1 MASPNV
7 TTRPIRIGLL
17 DFEPIRV
24 TGLREILA
32 PRPEC
37 EVLPIEMG
45 EALLHPD
52 FDMLLLLARRKL
64 ESYALL
70 SRLKMKNPAMKAI
83 VMAAESD
90 DETIMNAITAGAKGW
105 LEETASPEEVLQAI
119 DVVLGGSIWAPR
131 KILSQIVDRALGGG
145 LSPLRM
151 KFPRF
156 TDREADVLHQ
166 LVLARSNREIAHAL
180 SIREQTVKTYVA
192 RLMRKVGVD
201 NRTALS
207 LQAAESGWWDTKES

>member
-1 MASPNV
+1 MATPNV

-32 PRPEC
+32 SQPDYAVLAIELG
-37 EVLPIEMG
+37 EVLQ
-45 EALLHPD
+45 HPD
-52 FDMLLLLARRKL
+52 FDLLLLLARRKL

-70 SRLKMKNPAMKAI
+70 SRLKMKNPAMKSI
-83 VMAAESD
+83 VMGQESD
-90 DETIMNAITAGAKGW
+90 DETIVNAITAGAKGW
-105 LEETASPEEVLQAI
+105 LGETASPDDVLQAI

-131 KILSQIVDRALGGG
+131 KVLSQIVDRALGGG
-145 LSPLRM
+145 LSPLRRQ
-151 KFPRF
+151 FPRF
-156 TDREADVLHQ
+156 TDRESDVLHQ

-207 LQAAESGWWDTKES
+207 LQAAESGWWETKEL

>member
-1 MASPNV
+1 MATPNG
-7 TTRPIRIGLL
+7 TTRLTRIGLL
-17 DFEPIRV
+17 DFEPIRA
-24 TGLREILA
+24 TGLREILTC
-32 PRPEC
+32 RPDC
-37 EVLPIEMG
+37 EVLVIEMG
-45 EALLHPD
+45 EALQHPD
-52 FDMLLLLARRKL
+52 FDLLLLLARRKL
-64 ESYALL
+64 DSWALL

-83 VMAAESD
+83 VMAREGD

-105 LEETASPEEVLQAI
+105 LEETASPDDLLQAV

-131 KILSQIVDRALGGG
+131 KVLSQIVDRALGGG
-145 LSPLRM
+145 LSPLRT

-156 TDREADVLHQ
+156 TDRESDVLHQ

-207 LQAAESGWWDTKES
+207 LQAAESGWWDTRES

>member
-1 MASPNV
+1 MATPNV

-32 PRPEC
+32 SRPDC
-37 EVLPIEMG
+37 DVLAIEMG
-45 EALLHPD
+45 EALQHPD
-52 FDMLLLLARRKL
+52 FDLLLLLARRKL
-64 ESYALL
+64 ESWALL

-83 VMAAESD
+83 VMAPVGD

-105 LEETASPEEVLQAI
+105 LEETASPDDLLQAI

-131 KILSQIVDRALGGG
+131 KVLSQIVDRALGGG
-145 LSPLRM
+145 LSTLRT

-156 TDREADVLHQ
+156 TGRESDVLHQ

-207 LQAAESGWWDTKES
+207 LQAAESGWWDIRES

>member
-1 MASPNV
+1 MATPNG
-7 TTRPIRIGLL
+7 TTRPTRIGLL
-17 DFEPIRV
+17 DFEPIRLA
-24 TGLREILA
+24 GLREILA
-32 PRPEC
+32 SLPDC
-37 EVLPIEMG
+37 EVQAIELG
-45 EALLHPD
+45 ETLLHPD
-52 FDMLLLLARRKL
+52 FDLLVLLARRKL

-83 VMAAESD
+83 VMAPDGD
-90 DETIMNAITAGAKGW
+90 DQTIVNAITAGAKGW
-105 LEETASPEEVLQAI
+105 LDETASPDELLQAV

-131 KILSQIVDRALGGG
+131 KVLSQIVDRALDGG
-145 LSPLRM
+145 LSPLRS

-156 TDREADVLHQ
+156 TDRESDVLHQ

-207 LQAAESGWWDTKES
+207 LQAAESGWWDTRES